1 MPWSLHA
8 EPVVTKVLHV
18 VNIISQVSECMQYG
32 PELLYRRPESG
43 GARILRISFIYFLC
57 LIFEMY
63 TLHD

>member
-32 PELLYRRPESG
+32 PELPESG
-43 GARILRISFIYFLC
+43 GARISFIYFLC